1 MKLMHL
7 FKVITV
13 IFMLLITVACS
24 TLDEPEVQIVD
35 NIKDTNTVNGRF
47 DEKPFKWDY
56 IISTDSI
63 DDLVGL
69 INIYPVK
76 VEKQSRSISDRPGIG
91 TTNLVSDILVTDPN
105 IIYVGAAF
113 PESEFAGDFDKEIL
127 YHRNPI
133 DIYTNFPDAYIDEI
147 TKETGSI
154 GYKLFMKN
162 VLRSQEYINYINNKG
177 REGFEFYCSQYY
189 SYSDIEKAFATNSS
203 LGKIFSTK
211 VQSSSTKTNVK
222 SRLLGQLISKNFTV
236 SMDLPTKSFF
246 KDASQDQSADN
257 PVFIRSITYGKIAI
271 LAIESEY
278 SFEEVK
284 KAIEASVT
292 FNIFSAGGNYTSKD
306 MEILQKS
313 TITIYVISD
322 NTDGNVNQYFSSID
336 EIKNAFKVSY
346 SQYSPGLPIICKG
359 YYTKDHSVFKI
370 GIRVPNNPNTGSG
383 SDRGTGG
390 RHQGAGSVSGGR
402 H

>member
-1 MKLMHL
+1 MHL

-63 DDLVGL
+63 DDSVGL

-76 VEKQSRSISDRPGIG
+76 VEKQSRSISDRPGLG
-91 TTNLVSDILVTDPN
+91 TTNPVSDILVTDPN

-113 PESEFAGDFDKEIL
+113 PESEFGGGFGKEIL
-127 YHRNPI
+127 YERNPI
-133 DIYTNFPDAYIDEI
+133 DIATSFPDSYIGEI
-147 TKETGSI
+147 TRPTGSI
-154 GYKLFMKN
+154 GYKLFMKE
-162 VLRSQEYINYINNKG
+162 VLRSQEYKNYLTSKA
-177 REGFEFYCSQYY
+177 RESMSFSCTEFY
-189 SYSDIEKAFATNSS
+189 SYSDIEKAFATNSG
-203 LGKIFSTK
+203 LGNIFSAK
-211 VQSSSTKTNVK
+211 VKSNSKKTNIK
-222 SRLLGQLISKNFTV
+222 SRLLGQLISKNFSVT
-236 SMDLPTKSFF
+236 MDLPSSGFF
-246 KDASQDQSADN
+246 KDRNNDYSSEN
-257 PVFIRSITYGKIAI
+257 PVFIRSISYGKIAL

-284 KAIEASVT
+284 KALEAGIK
-292 FNIFSAGGNYTSKD
+292 FKIFSAGGNYTSKD
-306 MEILQKS
+306 VEILQKS

-322 NTDGNVNQYFSSID
+322 NTEGDANQYFSSLD
-336 EIKNAFKVSY
+336 EIQNAFKVSY
-346 SQYSPGLPIICKG
+346 SQYAPGLPIICKG
-359 YYTKDHSVFKI
+359 CYTKDHSVFNI
-370 GIRVPNNPNTGSG
+370 YVPVPRDPGNTN
-383 SDRGTGG
+383 GG
-390 RHQGAGSVSGGR
+390 RHSGGGTGR